1 MMKVSKE
8 FSFDAAH
15 KLWKP
20 NMSYEENIATFGK
33 CCNLHGHT
41 YKVIVTV
48 ESSSWDNQTGMLI
61 NFTDLKKIVQKTFL
75 EKFDHSCLNELDE
88 FKEILPTAENISKVI
103 YDLLTIELTEFFENN
118 GGCESFSFDF
128 RIASIK
134 VYETPTS
141 AAEYTGA

>member
-8 FSFDAAH
+8 FTFDAAH
-15 KLWKP
+15 KLSSKSFDGDA
-20 NMSYEENIATFGK
+20 NLQVFGK
-33 CCNLHGHT
+33 CNNLHGHT

-48 ESSSWDNQTGMLI
+48 ESSSWDDQTGMLI
-61 NFTDLKKIVQKTFL
+61 NFAELKKIVQNAFL
-75 EKFDHSCLNELDE
+75 EKFDHSCLNDLDE
-88 FKEILPTAENISKVI
+88 FKEILPTAENIARVI
-103 YDLLTIELTEFFENN
+103 YDLLTIEFTDFFEKN
-118 GGCESFSFDF
+118 GGCASFSFDF